1 MVTPIEFQP
10 KEFPL
15 HKPKCE
21 MHRSDLFVVFTKDGQ
36 MDIAVYDDRTNLWYS
51 LTDPTGF
58 GVYKYTSFDIPDDFE
73 YSKELLDLL
82 YGEGD
87 YAIKSYMAT

>member
-1 MVTPIEFQP
+1 MNIEYSP

-15 HKPKCE
+15 HKPSVDPIS
-21 MHRSDLFVVFTKDGQ
+21 HRSDLMTIYTNDGQ
-36 MDIAVYDDRTNLWYS
+36 MDVAVYDKRTNLWYS

-58 GVYKYTSFDIPDDFE
+58 GVKWFAKISVPEHFE

-87 YAIKSYMAT
+87 YEIKSRV